1 MRLPH
6 SPPLVRYLP
15 VVLVLAIL
23 LSLTTS
29 FSTQAQLG
37 GSIGY
42 GSNNL
47 GNVPAAGQTL
57 RYSFQGNQG
66 DFVQITLRSWTGTFD
81 PYLDLSDPDGQPLV
95 ASGTHPLSDDP
106 RSAFA
111 SLFLPQSGVYSLQV
125 SGENNTTGEF
135 ILQLQ
140 GRAAFSALPLLIGQ
154 PVRVSVSAVPQ
165 YVSFE
170 TPSCVT
176 VLTISNLSDGLP
188 FTYPFHVKLY
198 NPQGT
203 EIGQLYGGDALE
215 DRIVLPANSGR
226 YAITAYSADPDTAG
240 NIELLLTCSE
250 QSPPCLG
257 ELHTGE
263 LAVSQC
269 PPCVTETDDRVCT
282 AFALTVALEDRTG
295 VFTWTEVEGA
305 DWYIFSI
312 IDSAGDLLMDS
323 PRILEGETSNTY
335 TFNPGDL
342 ARSPFTAIVT
352 AGAEGAGDSP
362 SCIAEVEVTFEG
374 TATEDCSGLSVGADI
389 VPGARMAVV
398 HWTAAPGAAAYLI
411 HVYAYAEDGGLI
423 GIRVLTAP
431 GDATTYHLAD
441 IFPPDYNRFS
451 VRVAAYS
458 EAEGGGAFGDMP
470 QGYLCDG
477 STDIEFDPLGPV
489 HWGPAA

>member
-1 MRLPH
+1 MRLTH
-6 SPPLVRYLP
+6 SLPRVRS
-15 VVLVLAIL
+15 VTFVLMLAIL
-23 LSLTTS
+23 LSLS
-29 FSTQAQLG
+29 IVSSTQAQLG

-47 GNVPAAGQTL
+47 GNILTAGQTL
-57 RYSFQGNQG
+57 RYSFQGNLG
-66 DFVQITLRSWTGTFD
+66 DFVQITLRSWTGSFD
-81 PYLDLSDPDGQPLV
+81 PYLDLYAPDGRALV

-106 RSAFA
+106 LSAFT
-111 SLFLPQSGVYSLQV
+111 SIFLPQSGVYSLQV

-140 GRAAFSALPLLIGQ
+140 GRAAFNALPLLLDQ
-154 PVRVSVSAVPQ
+154 PVRVSVSAAPE
-165 YVSFE
+165 YFSFE
-170 TPSCVT
+170 TQSCVT
-176 VLTISNLSDGLP
+176 VLTLSNLSDGLP
-188 FTYPFHVKLY
+188 FTYPYHVTLY

-203 EIGQLYGGDALE
+203 EIAQFYGGDAIE
-215 DRIVLPANSGR
+215 DRIVVPANSGR
-226 YAITAYSADPDTAG
+226 YAITAYSADPDTLG
-240 NIELLLTCSE
+240 GIELLTTCSE

-257 ELHTGE
+257 ELQSGE

-269 PPCVTETDDRVCT
+269 PPCPTETDDLVCAAFDIAVSLEGST
-282 AFALTVALEDRTG
+282 A
-295 VFTWTEVEGA
+295 VFTWTAVEDA
-305 DWYIFSI
+305 DWYIFSV

-342 ARSPFTAIVT
+342 ARGPFTAIVT

-362 SCIAEVEVTFEG
+362 SCIAEVEVSPEG
-374 TATEDCSGLSVGADI
+374 IATDTCSGLLVGADI
-389 VPGARMAVV
+389 VPGARTAAV

-411 HVYAYAEDGGLI
+411 HVYAYADDGGLI

-431 GDATTYHLAD
+431 GDAATYHLED
-441 IFPPDYNRFS
+441 VFPFDYSRYS

-458 EAEGGGAFGDMP
+458 EAEGGGAFEDMP

-477 STDIEFDPLGPV
+477 RTDIEFDPLGPV